1 MDFLEKNLTE
11 LIKVNPDLVE
21 KIIEHQITDMSKYKL
36 AYSKCDDINLMQAR
50 LLLCHTTKN
59 IIKNVF
65 RILKIDAPEKM

>member
-36 AYSKCDDINLMQAR
+36 AYSKCDDINLY
-50 LLLCHTTKN
+50 
-59 IIKNVF
+59 
-65 RILKIDAPEKM
+65 IDDMP